1 VNLLQ
6 QELENKLR
14 NVLQQINDATAT
26 ATKAAVT
33 KPKTAVSNTVF
44 TVTVAV

>member
-14 NVLQQINDATAT
+14 NVLQQINDAT